1 MKRYKTKSAVYALII
16 SEDKILLQKRKG
28 FEDGNYDVAALG
40 HVENNESMKLALQ
53 REIKEEINLDVHLT
67 DIEFA
72 IMLHSKYGDDI
83 YYNGYFLV
91 KDYQG
96 DIEIKELES
105 IYELE
110 WFDINNLPDNIIS
123 DRKIAIQCYL
133 AGSSYEEYG
142 W

>member
-1 MKRYKTKSAVYALII
+1 M
-16 SEDKILLQKRKG
+16 
-28 FEDGNYDVAALG
+28 
-40 HVENNESMKLALQ
+40 ENNESMKLALQ
-53 REIKEEINLDVHLT
+53 REIKEEINLDVFLM

-72 IMLHSKYGDDI
+72 IMLYSKYGDDI

-91 KDYQG
+91 KDYRG

-110 WFDINNLPDNIIS
+110 WFDINNLLDNIIP
-123 DRKIAIQCYL
+123 DRKIAVQCYL